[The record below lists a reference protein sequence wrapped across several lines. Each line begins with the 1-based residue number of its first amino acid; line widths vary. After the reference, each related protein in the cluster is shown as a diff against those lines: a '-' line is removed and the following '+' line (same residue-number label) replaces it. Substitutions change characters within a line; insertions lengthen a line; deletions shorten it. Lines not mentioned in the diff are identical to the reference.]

1 MSKIIPFFS
10 FKNISLF
17 IFFGLSIGLPL
28 GIFTLT
34 IGPNRMI
41 SDKAILENWS
51 ENHENWIQKI
61 AIFTF
66 CILVFLISF
75 FLIQFFN
82 KWNSKIQKLILG
94 FCLTSLLTS
103 FYVFSFKPE
112 MLITNRSGEES
123 FEKNDNIEFYFGSY
137 PDSDKMQ
144 ELKSQ
149 NYTAII
155 SLLHKLV
162 IPAEPIL
169 MKKEAENAN
178 KNGMK
183 LISIPM
189 LPWIIE
195 NDSAIIKIKQ
205 LAKNAKGKYY
215 VHCYLGKDRVNVFR
229 SIVEK
234 ENKLIQ
240 IKNKISARNIDTISN
255 FERGKIYKINNDI
268 YFTPF
273 PTDEEF
279 FSFVFN
285 GKIKTVVSLMN
296 PMISGEKPFIIRE
309 DKIMKQYNM
318 NFANYPIKYS
328 ETNKI
333 KSLINDLKKL
343 PKPILIHQFS
353 TQSIDAKS
361 FITNFKNKMNT
372 N

>member
-1 MSKIIPFFS
+1 MSKILLFFS

-17 IFFGLSIGLPL
+17 IFFGLCIGLPL
-28 GIFTLT
+28 GIYTLT

-41 SDKAILENWS
+41 SDKAIAENWDK
-51 ENHENWIQKI
+51 NYENWIQKI

-75 FLIQFFN
+75 FLVKFFN
-82 KWNSKIQKLILG
+82 KWNSKNQKLVLV
-94 FCLTSLLTS
+94 FCLISLLIS
-103 FYVFSFKPE
+103 FYIFSFKPE
-112 MLITNRSGEES
+112 MLITNRSSEES

-137 PDSDKMQ
+137 PDNDKIQ

-169 MKKEAENAN
+169 MKKEAENAK
-178 KNGMK
+178 KNGLK

-195 NDSAIIKIKQ
+195 NDSAIVKIKQ

-229 SIVEK
+229 SIIEK

-240 IKNKISARNIDTISN
+240 IKNKISSRNIDTISN
-255 FERGKIYKINNDI
+255 FERGKIYKLNNEI

-296 PMISGEKPFIIRE
+296 PIISGEKPFVIRE
-309 DKIMKQYNM
+309 KKIMKQYNM
-318 NFANYPIKYS
+318 NFKNFPIKYS
-328 ETNKI
+328 ETDKI

-353 TQSIDAKS
+353 TQSIDAER
-361 FITNFKNKMNT
+361 FIENFKNKLSN